1 MKNFKLLLT
10 MLTIICLVAF
20 NAVDSSA
27 QIVKS
32 LPGTTANSGKVKDT
46 LNGADTAYVNV
57 PVDAATQSVSVYD
70 KKVSGTV
77 GGKWY
82 LQGTVKSGKWES
94 IDSLTR
100 TNGDGQ
106 KTFTFSSVKPYAS
119 YRLVGYQSGSSPLST
134 YSVFTVRRTGQ

>member
-1 MKNFKLLLT
+1 M
-10 MLTIICLVAF
+10 MLTIICMVAF

-27 QIVKS
+27 QIVKPI
-32 LPGTTANSGKVKDT
+32 PGTTANSGIVKDT
-46 LNGADTAYVNV
+46 LSNADTAYVSL
-57 PVDAATQSVSVYD
+57 PIDAITHSVSVYD

-106 KTFTFSSVKPYAS
+106 KTFSFSTIKPYAQ
-119 YRLVGYQSGSSPLST
+119 YRLVGYQSGSSPVST

>member
-1 MKNFKLLLT
+1 MKHFKILIT

-46 LNGADTAYVNV
+46 LNGADTAYVAV
-57 PVDAATQSVSVYD
+57 PVDAATHSVTVYD

-100 TNGDGQ
+100 SNGDGQ
-106 KTFTFSSVKPYAS
+106 KTFSFGLMKPYAQ

>member
-1 MKNFKLLLT
+1 MKNFKLLIT
-10 MLTIICLVAF
+10 MLTIICMVAF

-32 LPGTTANSGKVKDT
+32 LSGTTAKSGIVKDT
-46 LNGADTAYVNV
+46 LNGADTAYVSV
-57 PVDAATQSVSVYD
+57 PVDAVTQSVSVYD

-82 LQGTVKSGKWES
+82 LQGTVRPGKWES

-100 TNGDGQ
+100 GNADGQ
-106 KTFTFSSVKPYAS
+106 KTFSFGAIKPYAQ

>member
-1 MKNFKLLLT
+1 MKNFKFLIT
-10 MLTIICLVAF
+10 MMTIICLVTF

-27 QIVKS
+27 QLVKQIT
-32 LPGTTANSGKVKDT
+32 GTTANSGIVKDT
-46 LNGADTAYVNV
+46 LNGADTAYVAI

-82 LQGTVKSGKWES
+82 LQGTVKTGKWES

-100 TNGDGQ
+100 ANGDGQ
-106 KTFTFSSVKPYAS
+106 KTFSFNTVKPYAS

-134 YSVFTVRRTGQ
+134 FSVYTLRRTGQ